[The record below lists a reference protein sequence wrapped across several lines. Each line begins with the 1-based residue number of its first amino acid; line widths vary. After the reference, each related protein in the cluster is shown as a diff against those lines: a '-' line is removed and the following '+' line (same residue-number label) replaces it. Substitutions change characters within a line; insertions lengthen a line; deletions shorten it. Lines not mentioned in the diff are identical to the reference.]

1 VIFVII
7 QKTYSATWLQP
18 WEVTANR
25 SGDPGKEKAAAYYLR
40 SNYSTY
46 LISMVYGEQVFLEL
60 TLPRLLNQPQVEYQ
74 VSTQAEDSIV
84 LV

>member
-1 VIFVII
+1 
-7 QKTYSATWLQP
+7 
-18 WEVTANR
+18 
-25 SGDPGKEKAAAYYLR
+25 
-40 SNYSTY
+40 
-46 LISMVYGEQVFLEL
+46 MVYGEQVFLEL